1 MLKSCLSN
9 LCSLLFANAAILC
22 SLTACSKDDSPLPS
36 DGDAQPASELSDTVA
51 MRDEAIDLLLADGK
65 NLALTGKAYNVKAT
79 TASIPVRFNASAEH
93 LKSAQ
98 LVLLLTDNSSKNIEF
113 GKGCTEV
120 YIKSDWLDDKGISVV
135 YVTNLIPSS
144 AYRYRLF
151 YRYNSY
157 EQALGDVETL
167 QTDDPTEL
175 NADAVDL
182 GLSVKWA
189 SWNLG
194 ASRSYQPGR
203 FFLFAQPGSWASY
216 SKAASVSGS
225 DADPAALELGNGWQ
239 SPTTKQCLELINKC
253 TWVPGSENGNP
264 GFLVNGVGDFYGNYI
279 FIPAAGYV
287 NASATRVGDGS
298 GVMLWS
304 GDISDS
310 PDKAYA
316 IQSNSDATF
325 SVARVGTSCHLPI
338 RPVFI
343 KKCHRV
349 RGKIGN
355 APPMASS
362 AFWLNFA

>member
-1 MLKSCLSN
+1 MGVMIKPYLSS
-9 LCSLLFANAAILC
+9 LCTLIFANVVIIC

-36 DGDAQPASELSDTVA
+36 DGDVMPASEISDTVA
-51 MRDEAIDLLLADGK
+51 MRDEAIGLLLADDQS
-65 NLALTGKAYNVKAT
+65 LAITGKAYNVMAT

-98 LVLLLTDNSSKNIEF
+98 LVLLLTDNSSKSLEF

-120 YIKSDWLDDKGISVV
+120 YIKSNWLDDKGIAVV

-157 EQALGDVETL
+157 EQALGDVEAL
-167 QTDDPTEL
+167 RTDEPTEL
-175 NADAVDL
+175 TADAVDL

-194 ASRSYQPGR
+194 ASRSYQPGC
-203 FFLFAQPGSWASY
+203 FYLFGQPGSWSSY
-216 SKAASVSGS
+216 SKAASVTGS
-225 DADPAALELGNGWQ
+225 DADPASLGLGDGWQ
-239 SPTTKQCLELINKC
+239 SPTMKQCLELINKC
-253 TWVPGSENGNP
+253 TWVAGSENGKP
-264 GFLVNGVGDFYGNYI
+264 GFLVYGVGDYSCNYI

-287 NASATRVGDGS
+287 NASAVRSGDGS
-298 GVMLWS
+298 RVFLWS
-304 GDISDS
+304 GEISDS

-316 IQSNSDATF
+316 IQSQGDATF

-338 RPVFI
+338 RPVLT
-343 KKCHRV
+343 K
-349 RGKIGN
+349 
-355 APPMASS
+355 
-362 AFWLNFA
+362 